1 LNWSSS
7 YFSSGIIIEGIGDT
21 YSFYPLI
28 GACDP
33 WGGPLRCYEDSTIG
47 YYNTGMFSSCDTTYV
62 GIEENQKINIVSV
75 FPNPTKDKI
84 EITATKKII
93 AIELYDIRGVQ
104 LLTTT
109 EQVIDISTL
118 PKGMYLLKI
127 LFNEN
132 ISYQKILKE

>member
-1 LNWSSS
+1 
-7 YFSSGIIIEGIGDT
+7 
-21 YSFYPLI
+21 
-28 GACDP
+28 
-33 WGGPLRCYEDSTIG
+33 
-47 YYNTGMFSSCDTTYV
+47 MFSSCDTTYV

-84 EITATKKII
+84 EITATQKII
-93 AIELYDIRGVQ
+93 AIELYDIRGIQ

-109 EQVIDISTL
+109 KQVMDISNL